1 MCVLIYLDTTTDQR
15 LLRQKVAERLYP
27 ANLPANPTPEQL
39 APVDVE
45 PIRETERPDAQPW
58 QQVVEAEPVDTD
70 GDGVREQQWKVEDR
84 PLADVQAERKRRL
97 TQARDAGIFAGAVS
111 YTLQADTD
119 VVDSAGTVLS
129 SVPAGTAIAPDL
141 RGPQDQANLSQLA
154 SAATDALAAG
164 QAATFDFKDSTDTIY
179 RLSRDDMRG
188 AAAAARAHGQAWW
201 QAWWRHK
208 DAVDATATA
217 QAAYDYDPADH
228 GGWDV

>member
-1 MCVLIYLDTTTDQR
+1 MTTYALVHNDGHIIRRQQFPDGAPTLSDAKR
-15 LLRQKVAERLYP
+15 LRW
-27 ANLPANPTPEQL
+27 LPDNPP
-39 APVDVE
+39 PV
-45 PIRETERPDAQPW
+45 QPW
-58 QQVVEAEPVDTD
+58 QARREATPVPTD
-70 GDGVREQQWKVEDR
+70 ATEVPYAVEDR

-111 YTLQADTD
+111 YTLQAETD

-164 QAATFDFKDSTDTIY
+164 VQQTFDFKDSTDTIY

>member
-1 MCVLIYLDTTTDQR
+1 MTLYSHNGGTPAPLPPRIRLSDGRLRTDPSSFTEAEIADAGY
-15 LLRQKVAERLYP
+15 VA
-27 ANLPANPTPEQL
+27 
-39 APVDVE
+39 APD
-45 PIRETERPDAQPW
+45 RPDVQPW
-58 QQVVEAEPVDTD
+58 QQTPTWDAQAWEWVV
-70 GDGVREQQWKVEDR
+70 QDR

-164 QAATFDFKDSTDTIY
+164 VQQTFDFKDSTDTIY

-208 DAVDATATA
+208 DAVDATTTA
-217 QAAYDYDPADH
+217 QAAYNYDPADH
-228 GGWDV
+228 GGWPS